1 MHSKRVQRYNKFYNL
16 QKENI
21 ISFHNIATINKIIHI
36 MTTYNEQ
43 EAMQGVAERF
53 IQIAEELH
61 LSGPRLYR
69 DGIVANDQVLSKIK
83 KGWQK
88 PTPKAVELLCKKF
101 GVSAAWMYTGE
112 GPRYLG
118 NNKPADPKNEAGA
131 RPFFPGD
138 FVACIDSKGE
148 PVSVGEEKTMVFPLA
163 DIDFWCINNDKSL
176 VPSILQ
182 GDVIALKRLS
192 SWKEYIP
199 GEFICVVVTADYKVL
214 RKVAVT
220 QDDENSICFVQMVD
234 GNPVESHIPK
244 DIIVEIY
251 KVVGNYRA
259 Q

>member
-1 MHSKRVQRYNKFYNL
+1 
-16 QKENI
+16 
-21 ISFHNIATINKIIHI
+21 
-36 MTTYNEQ
+36 
-43 EAMQGVAERF
+43 
-53 IQIAEELH
+53 
-61 LSGPRLYR
+61 
-69 DGIVANDQVLSKIK
+69 
-83 KGWQK
+83 
-88 PTPKAVELLCKKF
+88 
-101 GVSAAWMYTGE
+101 
-112 GPRYLG
+112 LG

-176 VPSILQ
+176 VPTILQ

-259 Q
+259 QSRPMTNTVRNAHPPTQSKNRIGGCNYIPPICEADHRRHHTIFYFILQPSDFIHHPFSALPSPIYQAHLSRSPENLRNQSP

>member
-1 MHSKRVQRYNKFYNL
+1 
-16 QKENI
+16 
-21 ISFHNIATINKIIHI
+21 
-36 MTTYNEQ
+36 
-43 EAMQGVAERF
+43 
-53 IQIAEELH
+53 
-61 LSGPRLYR
+61 
-69 DGIVANDQVLSKIK
+69 
-83 KGWQK
+83 
-88 PTPKAVELLCKKF
+88 
-101 GVSAAWMYTGE
+101 
-112 GPRYLG
+112 
-118 NNKPADPKNEAGA
+118 
-131 RPFFPGD
+131 
-138 FVACIDSKGE
+138 
-148 PVSVGEEKTMVFPLA
+148 MVFPLA

-220 QDDENSICFVQMVD
+220 QDDENSISFVQMVD